1 VAVNND
7 YDILVALM
15 ETRFTVRPEKGID
28 MIIKHIPD
36 SDADGV
42 LDQRVLKTLLDFKV
56 PDLGDV
62 PGGFD
67 VEVLRRLAG
76 FPNKDM
82 TCSEIKTEYR
92 DIETRNGVIPI
103 RVYSPLKEDIMPA
116 VVFFHGG
123 GFFGGSVD
131 TVENCCKALAEKA
144 GAVVVSV
151 AYSLAPERKF
161 PVGLEDCF
169 DAVKWVWTNVL
180 ELKVDRRKIA
190 VAGDSAGGNL
200 AAVCAMMDRDLGT
213 GMINFQALIYPVVI
227 LDFSA
232 VTEDYKWD
240 IKEYVIKADH
250 EVIKGALAALRDSS
264 PLMNGFYVGE
274 KADLIKPY
282 ASPLLAEDAGNL
294 PETLI
299 ITAEYD
305 YLRLQGEAYA
315 RKLTKA
321 GVKTKVIRYSGVD
334 HAFIDKIGVYPQAE
348 DCMNEIAK
356 ALQQVFKA

>member
-1 VAVNND
+1 MAVNND
-7 YDILVALM
+7 YDSLVALM
-15 ETRFTVRPEKGID
+15 ETRFSVRPETGID

-36 SDADGV
+36 SDAEGG
-42 LDQRVLKTLLDFKV
+42 LDSRVLKTLLDFKI
-56 PDLGDV
+56 PDLGDF

-67 VEVLRRLAG
+67 VELLRSMAG
-76 FPNKDM
+76 FPNQDV

-92 DIETRNGVIPI
+92 AIESRNGAISI
-103 RVYSPLKEDIMPA
+103 RVYSPLKAAIMPA

-123 GFFGGSVD
+123 GFFGGSLD

-151 AYSLAPERKF
+151 DYSLAPERKF
-161 PVGLEDCF
+161 PAGLEDCF
-169 DAVKWVWTNVL
+169 DAVKWVWANAL
-180 ELKVDRRKIA
+180 ELKVNRQQIA

-200 AAVCAMMDRDLGT
+200 AAVCSMLDRDLGS

-232 VTEDYKWD
+232 ETDDYKWD
-240 IKEYVIKADH
+240 IKKYVIEADH
-250 EVIKGALAALRDSS
+250 EVIKGAIAELRDSE
-264 PLMNGFYVGE
+264 PLMNSFYVAE
-274 KADLIKPY
+274 KADLVKPY
-282 ASPLLAEDAGNL
+282 ASPLLAEDASNL

-321 GVKTKVIRYSGVD
+321 GVKTKVIRYNGVD

-356 ALQQVFKA
+356 ALHQAFEG